1 MGVGAGRRG
10 GMCMLLLPP
19 QNTSPPKQRF
29 SFPIT
34 VGLWGASASHTRLL
48 SAVGAAL
55 SGTAL

>member
-1 MGVGAGRRG
+1 
-10 GMCMLLLPP
+10 MCMLLLPP

-34 VGLWGASASHTRLL
+34 VGLWGASASQTRLL

-55 SGTAL
+55 SGTALLMCHRYK